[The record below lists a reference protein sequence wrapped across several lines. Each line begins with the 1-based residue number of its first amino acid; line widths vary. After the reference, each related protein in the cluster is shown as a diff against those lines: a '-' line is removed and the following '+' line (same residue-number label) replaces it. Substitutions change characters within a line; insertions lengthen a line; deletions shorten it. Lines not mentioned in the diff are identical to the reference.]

1 MVFRADAAFAKP
13 ELYEALEKREIRYA
27 IRLPVVRR
35 VIVMQARRRALASL
49 LLFVGSP
56 VAC

>member
-49 LLFVGSP
+49 LLFVGSL

>member
-1 MVFRADAAFAKP
+1 VVFRADAAFAKP